1 MSFLS
6 SNVSARKPVAENPEL
21 PACFLLLELLK
32 SIVKLMGKSGF
43 RFSCHQLAEQSLRLT
58 KLAAIDGAL
67 RSREVE
73 TELF

>member
-6 SNVSARKPVAENPEL
+6 SNVSARKPIAENPER

-43 RFSCHQLAEQSLRLT
+43 RFSRDQLAEQSLRLT

-67 RSREVE
+67 GSREVE
-73 TELF
+73 SKLV